1 MRQWFGGGSP
11 GSVSDDLRALGA
23 SDETLAKWEGAKET
37 FALWPDAG
45 PAFDLFTACATQ
57 WRVAGMGG
65 VLGLD
70 YKAVQVV
77 AQWMEIVVDRSVF
90 DDLRVMEAEAVRLF
104 REGQE
109 S

>member
-11 GSVSDDLRALGA
+11 GSLADDLRALGA
-23 SDETLAKWEGAKET
+23 SDETLAEWEGAREP

-45 PAFDLFTACATQ
+45 PAFELFTASATQ
-57 WRVAGMGG
+57 WTVAGMGG

-70 YKAVQVV
+70 YTAVRVV
-77 AQWMEIVVDRSVF
+77 AEWIGVVVNRAIF

-109 S
+109 K

>member
-1 MRQWFGGGSP
+1 MA
-11 GSVSDDLRALGA
+11 DDLRALGA
-23 SDETLAKWEGAKET
+23 SDETLAEWEGAKEP
-37 FALWPDAG
+37 FSLWPDAG

-57 WRVAGMGG
+57 WRVAGLGG

-77 AQWMEIVVDRSVF
+77 AEWIGVVVNRAIF

-104 REGQE
+104 RKGQE

>member
-1 MRQWFGGGSP
+1 
-11 GSVSDDLRALGA
+11 
-23 SDETLAKWEGAKET
+23 
-37 FALWPDAG
+37 
-45 PAFDLFTACATQ
+45 
-57 WRVAGMGG
+57 MGG

-77 AQWMEIVVDRSVF
+77 AGWMEIVVDRSVF
-90 DDLRVMEAEAVRLF
+90 NDLRVMEAEAVRLF